1 MVAPLPRHMPRRTTG
16 SGREALVDLDEE
28 VREFLIECNENLA
41 NLDREVVLLEQNPT
55 DAKLIASVF
64 RTFHTIKGTC
74 GFFGFTI
81 LGGVTHIA
89 ENILDQ
95 VRSNQRELTPSLTS
109 LILQTVDAIKSLL
122 AEVETNGN
130 EGTNEYQ
137 ELRNRLTEAF
147 QYADAAAAEVT
158 PETELKLET
167 QSAPH
172 PGTTPQSPKLK
183 SESEP
188 KPKSKAKP
196 KKALERAAG
205 GVEAAPAAVVPAAPA
220 SAPVAPGVPA
230 ATILQPAQPAQAA
243 AAASQA
249 KAAENAAAGSEEGAH
264 KNTALGDST
273 IRVDVGLLDKLM
285 NLVGELVLARN
296 QLLQGTSGHDGVL
309 IRTVQRLNVITSEL
323 QEGVL
328 KTRMQPIGVVWNKLP
343 RVIRDLASECGKK
356 IQIEMEGAE
365 TELDKTII
373 EAIKDP
379 LTHIVRNS
387 CDHGVEMP
395 EVRVA
400 KGKPAEGSVIL
411 RAYHEGGHVN
421 IEISDDG
428 GGLDPEKLKAR
439 ALQKGLIRA
448 DQAAAMT
455 EREAVHLVFLPGF
468 STAEQITKISGRGV
482 GMDVVKTN
490 IQKIGGIVDIYNRP
504 TSGSTV
510 KIKIP
515 LTLAIIPGLIINAR
529 RAETPGQDA
538 QEAQEEH
545 RFVIPQANLLEL
557 VRLERDA
564 DFKQIEYVNGTPVY
578 RRRGQ
583 LLPLT
588 YLNRVLG
595 MATAVFPNSDV
606 VNIVVLQAEDRP
618 FGLVVDGIF
627 DTQEIVVKPL
637 GKRLKGLSS
646 YLGATIM
653 GDGRV
658 ALILDV
664 QGLARLAGIVSQAR
678 DNRKHDNGP
687 GDGVTEKQ
695 QAFLVFQAGRFQ
707 RLAVPLALVARLE
720 QFPRRD
726 IEFASGRPV
735 LHYRGQI
742 LPLLALGHLLDAST
756 PDLSTETGASGS
768 MQVIVFDDGTRRVG
782 VVVDQIVDI
791 IEETVTFSQSS
802 SHPGLLGSAI
812 VGGTITDLIDLNTL
826 LRAVTQGSVD
836 ADKKA
841 AARLLIV
848 DTSPIERTMLR
859 GYLEMCGFH
868 VTQAC
873 SFEESL
879 ELLPRLPLPD
889 LVITAAKLR
898 EHTASEL
905 LQALRGLRG
914 CAHLPVMA
922 LAAEE
927 TAAGLAAG
935 SGAGPL
941 FDAVAAPEDR
951 AEVLRTIRAVLSR
964 GRAQPHAAVAGQ
976 EPHHA

>member
-1 MVAPLPRHMPRRTTG
+1 M
-16 SGREALVDLDEE
+16 DLDEE
-28 VREFLIECNENLA
+28 IREFLIECNENLA
-41 NLDREVVLLEQNPT
+41 NLDREVVLLEQRPK

-74 GFFGFTI
+74 GFFGFSI
-81 LGGVTHIA
+81 LGGITHIA

-95 VRSNQRELTPSLTS
+95 VRSNQRELTPELTS

-122 AEVETNGN
+122 SEIESHGV
-130 EGTNEYQ
+130 EGTNDYQ
-137 ELRNRLTEAF
+137 ELRGRLTEAF
-147 QYADAAAAEVT
+147 QNVGAPPSPAPSTEAVPPAIAIASTEPEPAGEGQEHSPADGPQPVT
-158 PETELKLET
+158 
-167 QSAPH
+167 S
-172 PGTTPQSPKLK
+172 
-183 SESEP
+183 
-188 KPKSKAKP
+188 
-196 KKALERAAG
+196 
-205 GVEAAPAAVVPAAPA
+205 APAAPPPATVGTAKPAKPLKKPRKASPSGGATETPGAATPAALTAAETLPGPA
-220 SAPVAPGVPA
+220 TVTTAIATATPAPVALADAKTDSPA
-230 ATILQPAQPAQAA
+230 ASAA
-243 AAASQA
+243 
-249 KAAENAAAGSEEGAH
+249 EEGA
-264 KNTALGDST
+264 KNSGLVDST

-296 QLLQGTSGHDGVL
+296 QLLQGTSGQDGTL

-343 RVIRDLASECGKK
+343 RVIRDLAAECGKK

-387 CDHGVEMP
+387 CDHGVEQP
-395 EVRVA
+395 QVRLA
-400 KGKPAEGSVIL
+400 KGKSPEGSVML

-428 GGLDPEKLKAR
+428 AGLNPEKLKAR

-448 DQAAAMT
+448 DQAAIMT
-455 EREAVHLVFLPGF
+455 EREAVHLVFMPGF

-490 IQKIGGIVDIYNRP
+490 IQKIGGIVDIGNRP
-504 TSGSTV
+504 GAAGSTV

-515 LTLAIIPGLIINAR
+515 LTLAIIPGLII
-529 RAETPGQDA
+529 RAQAKTAPAGRASADTSPQ
-538 QEAQEEH
+538 EH

-557 VRLERDA
+557 VRLERDE
-564 DFKQIEYVNGTPVY
+564 DRKQIEYVNGTPVY
-578 RRRGQ
+578 RRRGH

-595 MATAVFPNSDV
+595 MEAAVFPDSDV

-664 QGLARLAGIVSQAR
+664 QGLARLAGIVAQSR
-678 DNRKHDNGP
+678 DSKKSDGAP
-687 GDGVTEKQ
+687 GESGADVQ
-695 QAFLVFQAGRFQ
+695 QSFLVFQAGRFR
-707 RLAVPLALVARLE
+707 RLAVPLSLVARLE
-720 QFPRRD
+720 QFPRSSV
-726 IEFASGRPV
+726 EFASGQPV

-742 LPLLALGHLLDAST
+742 LPLLALAHLLDAST
-756 PDLSTETGASGS
+756 ADIASGDPGTAT

-791 IEETVTFSQSS
+791 IEESVTFSQSS

-812 VGGTITDLIDLNTL
+812 IGGTITDLIDLNTL
-826 LRAVTQGSVD
+826 LRAVEQRSAPSRDGGR
-836 ADKKA
+836 KA

-848 DTSPIERTMLR
+848 DPSPIERTMLR
-859 GYLEMCGFH
+859 GSLEMSGYQ
-868 VTQAC
+868 VTEAA
-873 SFEESL
+873 SYEEAL
-879 ELLPRLPLPD
+879 DRVVRQPHPELA
-889 LVITAAKLR
+889 ITALDLGT
-898 EHTASEL
+898 HSGWQL
-905 LQALRGLRG
+905 LAALRAALPE
-914 CAHLPVMA
+914 AALPVIAVAREDAARTEMGPAGSA
-922 LAAEE
+922 LRFDSIE
-927 TAAGLAAG
+927 TA
-935 SGAGPL
+935 
-941 FDAVAAPEDR
+941 EDR
-951 AEVLRTIRAVLSR
+951 TRLLRTVRTILSK
-964 GRAQPHAAVAGQ
+964 GASVSALPEVHDACA
-976 EPHHA
+976 